1 MCARMVKVSNTA
13 PKVVHAPYL
22 LSPPVSNDD
31 NDTIFSFNVL
41 HAAICYLYCS
51 PAWGAY
57 HGPRSDRHQHQLNRT
72 MTLVVTPYHVS
83 SPLPQAEGTIRSPA

>member
-22 LSPPVSNDD
+22 LSPPISNDD
-31 NDTIFSFNVL
+31 NDTIFSFTVL

-51 PAWGAY
+51 PARGAY
-57 HGPRSDRHQHQLNRT
+57 HGPRPDRYQHQLNHTTALIR
-72 MTLVVTPYHVS
+72 TPYHVS
-83 SPLPQAEGTIRSPA
+83 PPLPRTKGTSRSPA